1 MHNLNT
7 ESLGIPLAK
16 LIGLAHLQKERL
28 LNQYL
33 APLGMSSAQFKVLAA
48 IHYYDMNSPVEIC
61 NYLSINAGSM
71 TRMVERLVKK
81 MLIDSGQCDG
91 LLILLIIFNSVCHFT
106 SNLEPSYYLS
116 SKTCFLTFDTHFPV
130 DSLGLTN
137 RSNREYELPC
147 SFV

>member
-81 MLIDSGQCDG
+81 MLIN
-91 LLILLIIFNSVCHFT
+91 FN
-106 SNLEPSYYLS
+106 LSYLVIA
-116 SKTCFLTFDTHFPV
+116 KTTML
-130 DSLGLTN
+130 N
-137 RSNREYELPC
+137 NEYQVIKETL
-147 SFV
+147 FQDFKKIK

>member
-81 MLIDSGQCDG
+81 TLIEKQPNPEDKRSVLLNLTSTGESLLKQCMDTMDNDVG
-91 LLILLIIFNSVCHFT
+91 PLLVGDLSVKEVEQLSALLT
-106 SNLEPSYYLS
+106 RL
-116 SKTCFLTFDTHFPV
+116 
-130 DSLGLTN
+130 
-137 RSNREYELPC
+137 LP
-147 SFV
+147 

>member
-81 MLIDSGQCDG
+81 MLIEKQPNPEDKRSVLLNLTSTGESLLKQCMDTMDNDVG
-91 LLILLIIFNSVCHFT
+91 PLLVGDLSVKEVEQLSALLT
-106 SNLEPSYYLS
+106 RL
-116 SKTCFLTFDTHFPV
+116 
-130 DSLGLTN
+130 
-137 RSNREYELPC
+137 LP
-147 SFV
+147 